1 MILKCHIC
9 ADSDISET
17 EITVS
22 EVDPRTD
29 EEKELGYIRIN
40 RKCEPEESVVIG
52 KLAECLAMLYNLKK

>member
-1 MILKCHIC
+1 MMLKCHIC
-9 ADSDISET
+9 ADSDIDET

-40 RKCEPEESVVIG
+40 RKCEPAESVVIG
-52 KLAECLAMLYNLKK
+52 KLAECLAAIYKFKK